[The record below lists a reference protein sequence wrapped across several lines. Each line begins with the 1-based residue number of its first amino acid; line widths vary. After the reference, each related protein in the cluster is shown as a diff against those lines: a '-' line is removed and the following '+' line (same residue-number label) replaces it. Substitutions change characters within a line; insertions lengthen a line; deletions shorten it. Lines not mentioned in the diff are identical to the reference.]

1 MKGDKMK
8 KGFTLVELLA
18 VIVILAIISLIAV
31 PIVTDVINNSRE
43 SSILRSTEFYLDAVE
58 QGIARRQ
65 LNNKTTDDGVYDVKE
80 DGNICLVYD
89 EEEECIDELKVE
101 IDGNYPT
108 GGDITISNGR
118 ISNIKNLKFGEEY
131 VSYDENNEKIITDT
145 PQTVAIIE

>member
-1 MKGDKMK
+1 MK

-18 VIVILAIISLIAV
+18 VIVILAIIALIAV
-31 PIVTDVINNSRE
+31 PVVTGIIGEASDSG
-43 SSILRSTEFYLDAVE
+43 ILRSTDFYLDAVE

-65 LNNKTTDDGVYDVKE
+65 LNNKTTEDGVYDVKE
-80 DGNICLVYD
+80 DGNICLVY
-89 EEEECIDELKVE
+89 EEEECVDELEVD

-108 GGDITISNGR
+108 GGDITILNGR

-131 VSYDENNEKIITDT
+131 VSYDENNEKIITDM